1 MGAWIILELY
11 AADLGSAVRA
21 ITASGIALYDI
32 AQNSDLSATCRISR
46 KDYSSIQRMAQRKG
60 WTVRVLGRKGL
71 FWLLRRIL
79 KRPALVG
86 ALGLILMIS
95 MFLPGKVLLV
105 EVEGNVR
112 IPENRILEAARQ
124 SGIGFWADRRQ
135 VRSEKMKNALLGA
148 LPELQWAGVNTYGS
162 RAVITVRERAEEAQ
176 QQKQFGVSSVVAA
189 RDGVILSTVAT
200 RGSCVVSPGQAVREG
215 EVLISGVMDYG
226 LSVRMTRAEGEIF
239 AQTRRNLTVKTLPEL
254 EQRTQK
260 GGTTEKFSLIIGK
273 KRINFYKGSGISD
286 SSCGKMYS
294 KYVLTLPGGF
304 TLPLSIVKESV
315 TEFDLTPCALEKE
328 AVLAGLSDFA
338 QKYLQQLMVAGVI
351 VSREEEFLPD
361 QGWIL
366 EGSYECQE
374 MIGRVK
380 PEEIGV
386 YNGKTD

>member
-1 MGAWIILELY
+1 MGAWIILELS
-11 AADLGSAVRA
+11 AGDLGSAVRA
-21 ITASGIALYDI
+21 ITASGIPLYDV
-32 AQNSDLSATCRISR
+32 AQNSELSETCRIRR
-46 KDYSSIQRMAQRKG
+46 KDYSAIQHMAKRKG
-60 WTVRVLGRKGL
+60 WTLRILERKGF
-71 FWLLRRIL
+71 FWPLRRIL
-79 KRPALVG
+79 RRPALVG

-176 QQKQFGVSSVVAA
+176 QQTQFGVSSVVAA

-215 EVLISGVMDYG
+215 ELLISGVMDFG
-226 LSVRMTRAEGEIF
+226 LSVRMTQAEGEIF
-239 AQTRRNLTVKTLPEL
+239 AQTRRNLTVKTLQEQ
-254 EQRTQK
+254 EQRTLK
-260 GGTTEKFSLIIGK
+260 GSTTEKYSLIIGK

-286 SSCGKMYS
+286 SSCVKMYS
-294 KYVLTLPGGF
+294 EYVLTLPGGF
-304 TLPLSIVKESV
+304 ALPLTIVKESV
-315 TEFDLTPCALEKE
+315 TEFDLTPCAQEEE
-328 AVLAGLSDFA
+328 AVSAGLSDFA
-338 QKYLQQLMVAGVI
+338 QKYLHQLMVAGVI
-351 VSREEEFLPD
+351 VSREEEILPD